1 MEVGAAIDIYTTVL
15 GWTLYDR
22 LWEALADTGIAYL
35 PFLGAVARHFVESWR
50 DEGHQGAEQSVRG
63 LESRLAAMLAVA
75 ALAGAP
81 ALDVRVADLSHT
93 AACGAATVGGNNTGT
108 LYDSAFKLGDQAARV
123 PVWWRA
129 VMAVASGLSNVA
141 VASIPCAANLRQL
154 NYRMENARVTDPE
167 LRQQLALFDRDCFQ
181 PAVAKFAREHQ
192 SLPVAYANDDL
203 NWYGSKYFLD
213 TAGFYDDGNANLA
226 PRAREE
232 LPGFPYDADLGG
244 RLASGLGRPTCK
256 QWWADAANG
265 LRKRLLDTLDPQALQ
280 AAKTAA
286 TGAATAL
293 AVENALIKRIAE
305 TSTVFVGKNG
315 SGIDMGG
322 TSMAV
327 RAVGMFGV
335 AWDAIEKQASLWA
348 LKQAAPIAQSLI
360 LMAVY
365 LCLPFA
371 LVFSS
376 YSIETIL
383 ITALGIFAIRF
394 LTALWALAAWV
405 DNVMPKALGIE
416 WWRQGSWLFEDKGPA
431 NVITAM
437 VGYLLFVGL
446 PVVWFLGLGWA
457 GHNLAAG
464 GVVGSLTDGIG
475 RAAAGGVRAGAKLAR
490 GMGKGGAGKGGAGK
504 K

>member
-1 MEVGAAIDIYTTVL
+1 MEVGSAIDIYTTVL

-35 PFLGAVARHFVESWR
+35 PFFGAVARHFVESWR

-81 ALDVRVADLSHT
+81 ALDVKVADLSHT

-108 LYDSAFKLGDQAARV
+108 LYDSAFRLGDQAAQV

-141 VASIPCAANLRQL
+141 VASVPCASDIRQI
-154 NYRMENARVTDPE
+154 NYRVDTTRVTDVE
-167 LRQQLALFDRDCFQ
+167 LRRQLDWFDRDCFQ
-181 PAVAKFAREHQ
+181 PAVAKFAREPR
-192 SLPVAYANDDL
+192 SLLVAYADDDVS
-203 NWYGSKYFLD
+203 WYGSQYFQD
-213 TAGFYDDGNANLA
+213 TAGFYGDPNLNLA

-232 LPGFPYDADLGG
+232 VPGFPYDAARDADLGG
-244 RLASGLGRPTCK
+244 RPVSGLGRPTCE
-256 QWWADAANG
+256 QWWADGTNG
-265 LRKRLLDTLDPQALQ
+265 LRKRLLDTIDSQVLQ
-280 AAKTAA
+280 AAKAAA
-286 TGAATAL
+286 TGAATPL
-293 AVENALIKRIAE
+293 SVENALIKRIAE

-315 SGIDMGG
+315 SGMDMGD

-327 RAVGMFGV
+327 KAVGMFGV

-376 YSIETIL
+376 YSIETVL
-383 ITALGIFAIRF
+383 IAALGIFAIRF
-394 LTALWALAAWV
+394 LTALWALANWV

-446 PVVWFLGLGWA
+446 PVVWFLVLGWA

-490 GMGKGGAGKGGAGK
+490 GIGKGGAGK